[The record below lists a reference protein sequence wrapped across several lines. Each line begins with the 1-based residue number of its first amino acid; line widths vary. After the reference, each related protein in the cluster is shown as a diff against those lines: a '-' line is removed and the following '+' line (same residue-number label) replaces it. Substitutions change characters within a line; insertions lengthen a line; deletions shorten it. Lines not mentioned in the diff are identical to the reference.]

1 MIFAAKNETMRLFS
15 KKSYTCVKR
24 RINCTEQSAICVK
37 KCTLLSA
44 ISYLICIFAPIK
56 NNMDA
61 LLIDNP

>member
-1 MIFAAKNETMRLFS
+1 MCFSKYFIATTLYIFA
-15 KKSYTCVKR
+15 
-24 RINCTEQSAICVK
+24 NCTEQSAIYVK
-37 KCTLLSA
+37 NCSLLSA